1 MTMRSND
8 NHSLPSEDIAGNGAG
23 QNHQND
29 RYAMILTF
37 HKDWQRLHHQVSAM
51 GWAVAEKFIRLKSH
65 DLIILDL
72 RDNPQKIMEEFMALR
87 SAGCL
92 AGHILVLAGSE
103 QTAFIDRAFALGASQ
118 LLLSPFDDYALMM
131 QLKLS
136 DILSGRPGFALARTG
151 CDHLTGLPDGESI
164 RASLRQWLRD
174 NEGDDRVHG
183 LLLGLRRLDNINNI
197 YGMETGDKALVTTVT
212 RIQEFI
218 QRHGMEGDICARLSG
233 NNFLLISRKAED
245 RRQWGEFAEKLI
257 GDIMLP
263 LVCDGHK
270 LRLGARGAIA
280 IAKEGENALSF
291 LNRMMSALG
300 FAHESEVQMVRWA
313 DRQAD
318 QSPLHGYQ
326 LEQDIIHSLE
336 KNEISIAYQPQ
347 FFAQNGNLSGVE
359 ALARWRHDDYGLID
373 AGTMFAL
380 AEKNDFT
387 RPLSEHIRFLALTEA
402 VKWPKSINHIRL
414 ALNLTAQDIASPK
427 FLEQIALHINVSEF
441 PAHRL
446 TFEITETALMPNLEK
461 AKEKLLALKKMGA
474 SIAIDDFGTGYSN
487 FLYLRQLPIDY
498 LKLDKSLLTDAV
510 DNGQANIILRA
521 IIAMANA
528 LNVRI
533 IAEGVEHSQ
542 QLEMLKKEGC
552 DIIQGFLRA
561 RPMSSSELVEFAQ
574 QQ

>member
-1 MTMRSND
+1 M
-8 NHSLPSEDIAGNGAG
+8 
-23 QNHQND
+23 
-29 RYAMILTF
+29 
-37 HKDWQRLHHQVSAM
+37 
-51 GWAVAEKFIRLKSH
+51 
-65 DLIILDL
+65 
-72 RDNPQKIMEEFMALR
+72 
-87 SAGCL
+87 
-92 AGHILVLAGSE
+92 
-103 QTAFIDRAFALGASQ
+103 
-118 LLLSPFDDYALMM
+118 
-131 QLKLS
+131 
-136 DILSGRPGFALARTG
+136 
-151 CDHLTGLPDGESI
+151 
-164 RASLRQWLRD
+164 
-174 NEGDDRVHG
+174 
-183 LLLGLRRLDNINNI
+183 
-197 YGMETGDKALVTTVT
+197 
-212 RIQEFI
+212 
-218 QRHGMEGDICARLSG
+218 
-233 NNFLLISRKAED
+233 
-245 RRQWGEFAEKLI
+245 
-257 GDIMLP
+257 
-263 LVCDGHK
+263 
-270 LRLGARGAIA
+270 
-280 IAKEGENALSF
+280 
-291 LNRMMSALG
+291 
-300 FAHESEVQMVRWA
+300 
-313 DRQAD
+313 
-318 QSPLHGYQ
+318 
-326 LEQDIIHSLE
+326 
-336 KNEISIAYQPQ
+336 
-347 FFAQNGNLSGVE
+347 E

-402 VKWPKSINHIRL
+402 VKWPKSMNHIRL